1 MSPFEQYRHIL
12 RHVQPVGVAGRV
24 RAVRGLTVSVSDF
37 SAPIGANCR
46 IARGSRA
53 TEARVI
59 GFAGDETLVM
69 PMGAV
74 TGICRGDRVVC
85 SAEEQNVGVS
95 PEMLGRIL
103 DGFGRPIDGGGA
115 IRVDRRMAIWPEP
128 MAPMRRRRIAEP
140 LATGVRALDA
150 MLTVGRGQRMG
161 IFSGSGVGK
170 SVLLGMIARYTSA
183 DVTVIAMIG
192 ERGREVRDF
201 IEKDLGPEGLKRA
214 VVVVSTGDEPPLLR
228 VQGGAVAAAIAE
240 YFRDQG
246 KDVLLLM
253 DSLTRLAMAQRQIG
267 LAAGEP
273 PATKGYT
280 PSVFSLIPQ
289 LLERSGRA
297 ETGSVTGFYTVLVE
311 ADDVVV
317 DPIGDAARAATDGHI
332 HLSRGLANRGHFPA
346 IDILQS
352 VSRVMIDVAEPPHLA
367 AAQKVQSLLA
377 VHEEIEDMV
386 SIGAYQKGASA
397 EYDLAVNMMPMIR
410 RFLAQRT
417 DQRADF
423 AETRKSLMDLRE
435 QIDNARHQLARGPG
449 GMPRAGWRR

>member
-1 MSPFEQYRHIL
+1 MSPFGQYRQIL

-37 SAPIGANCR
+37 SAPIGATCR
-46 IARGSRA
+46 IARGQRDV
-53 TEARVI
+53 EARVI

-74 TGICRGDRVVC
+74 AGICRGDRVVC
-85 SAEEQNVGVS
+85 SAAGQTVGVS
-95 PEMLGRIL
+95 PGMLGRVL
-103 DGFGRPIDGGGA
+103 DGFGRGIDGGRE
-115 IRVDRRMAIWPEP
+115 IRVDRRMPIWPEP
-128 MAPMRRRRIAEP
+128 MGPMRRRRIAEP
-140 LATGVRALDA
+140 LGTGVRVVDA
-150 MLTVGRGQRMG
+150 MLTIGRGQRMG

-170 SVLLGMIARYTSA
+170 SVLLGMIGRYTSA
-183 DVTVIAMIG
+183 DVTVIALIG

-201 IEKDLGPEGLKRA
+201 VEKDLGPEGLRQA

-228 VQGGAVAAAIAE
+228 VQAAAVATAVAE

-246 KDVLLLM
+246 QDVLLLM

-280 PSVFSLIPQ
+280 PSVFSLLPE

-297 ETGSVTGFYTVLVE
+297 EKGSITGFYTVLVE
-311 ADDVVV
+311 ADDMV

-346 IDILQS
+346 VDVLQS
-352 VSRVMIDVAEPPHLA
+352 VSRVMIDVADEQHLA
-367 AAQKVQSLLA
+367 AARKVQSLIA
-377 VHEEIEDMV
+377 GHEEIEDMV
-386 SIGAYQKGASA
+386 SIGAYQKGTSA
-397 EYDLAVNMMPMIR
+397 EHDLAVNMMPIIR
-410 RFLAQRT
+410 RFLTQRT
-417 DQRADF
+417 DRRADF
-423 AETRKSLMDLRE
+423 RETRQGLIDLEE
-435 QIDNARHQLARGPG
+435 QIDIARRQLVRGPAG
-449 GMPRAGWRR
+449 TTRAGWR